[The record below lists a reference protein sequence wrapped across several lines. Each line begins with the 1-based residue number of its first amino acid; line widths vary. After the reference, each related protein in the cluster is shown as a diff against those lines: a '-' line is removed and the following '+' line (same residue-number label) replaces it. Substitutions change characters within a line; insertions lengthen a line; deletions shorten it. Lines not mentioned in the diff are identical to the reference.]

1 MPGQILG
8 VTALPSR
15 QHNATQG
22 HATAFKMKAGG
33 YAGGF
38 FKPKTPADSQ
48 LLEYYA
54 SSAGATTNSTS
65 TTQKHVMHLSPDVKG
80 TTKLTVAQPM
90 ILNSHSKTIP
100 RQTHL
105 LIGGGGMSSHT
116 VNINR
121 Q

>member
-1 MPGQILG
+1 
-8 VTALPSR
+8 LPSR

-54 SSAGATTNSTS
+54 SSAGATTNSTNT

-80 TTKLTVAQPM
+80 TTKLTAAQPM

-100 RQTHL
+100 RQTQL
-105 LIGGGGMSSHT
+105 MVGGGGLSSHT
-116 VNINR
+116 VNINK

>member
-8 VTALPSR
+8 VPALPSR

-54 SSAGATTNSTS
+54 SSAGATTNSTNT
-65 TTQKHVMHLSPDVKG
+65 TTQKHVVHLSPDVKG
-80 TTKLTVAQPM
+80 TTKLTAAQPM

-100 RQTHL
+100 RQTQL
-105 LIGGGGMSSHT
+105 MVGGLSSHT
-116 VNINR
+116 VNINK

>member
-1 MPGQILG
+1 MG
-8 VTALPSR
+8 SR

-54 SSAGATTNSTS
+54 SSAGATTNST
-65 TTQKHVMHLSPDVKG
+65 TTA
-80 TTKLTVAQPM
+80 T
-90 ILNSHSKTIP
+90 
-100 RQTHL
+100 
-105 LIGGGGMSSHT
+105 
-116 VNINR
+116 
-121 Q
+121 

>member
-1 MPGQILG
+1 MPDQIFGLAMG
-8 VTALPSR
+8 VPIVGSR

-54 SSAGATTNSTS
+54 STAGGST
-65 TTQKHVMHLSPDVKG
+65 
-80 TTKLTVAQPM
+80 
-90 ILNSHSKTIP
+90 
-100 RQTHL
+100 
-105 LIGGGGMSSHT
+105 
-116 VNINR
+116 
-121 Q
+121 